1 MVREY
6 PTLLELVGNTPL
18 VRLQN
23 IVPGGA
29 ATVLGKLEFL
39 NPGGSVKDRIAITL
53 VEAAEREGKLKPGGT
68 IVEPTSGN
76 TGTGLAIV
84 AALKG
89 YRCIFTM
96 PDKMSR
102 EKISLLKAF
111 GAEVIICPYAVEPES
126 PESYYSVSDRL
137 AEEIPGA
144 YKPDQYRNPNNP
156 RAHYET
162 TGPEI
167 WEQTGGE
174 IDALVIAVGTGGT
187 IVGTARYLKE
197 QNPDVMIVGADP
209 EGSIYTSGAEKQH
222 PYLVEGIG
230 EDFYPETLDPSV
242 IDRWVTVSDRD
253 SFLTARRL
261 AREEGLLVGGSGG
274 TSAWA
279 AVEIAK
285 ELGPGKTVVTLF
297 PDGGRS
303 YLSKF
308 YDDNYMIELGFLERH
323 EPPAKVAEVLRFKH
337 QDEELPELVTIESH
351 QKVGQAIDLMQQYS
365 ISQLPVMRHGSAGSL
380 ADVVGSLQERGLLE
394 LVFRNQDAVNEEV
407 AAAMQPPLA
416 AVEATESVDEVF
428 SALTSGSPAVV
439 VATEGHPT
447 GMLTRSDLLEYLA
460 HGRGYSR

>member
-1 MVREY
+1 MAREY

-23 IVPGGA
+23 ILPEGA
-29 ATVLGKLEFL
+29 ATVLAKLEFL
-39 NPGGSVKDRIAITL
+39 NPGGSIKDRIAITM
-53 VEAAEREGKLKPGGT
+53 VDAAEREGKLKPGGT

-84 AALKG
+84 AALRG

-111 GAEVIICPYAVEPES
+111 GAEVIVCPYAVEPES

-144 YKPDQYRNPNNP
+144 YKPDQYRNEGNP
-156 RAHYET
+156 RSHYES

-174 IDALVIAVGTGGT
+174 LDALVIAVGTGGT
-187 IVGTARYLKE
+187 ITGSARYLKE
-197 QNPDVMIVGADP
+197 QNPDLMIVGADP
-209 EGSIYTSGAEKQH
+209 EGSIYTSGPEKQH

-230 EDFYPETLDPSV
+230 EDFYPETFDPSV
-242 IDRWVTVSDRD
+242 VDRWVTVGDRE

-274 TSAWA
+274 TAAWA
-279 AVEIAK
+279 AVEIAR

-297 PDGGRS
+297 PDGGRA

-308 YDDNYMIELGFLERH
+308 YDDNYLVELGFLERGA
-323 EPPAKVAEVLRFKH
+323 PTPKVREVVQFK
-337 QDEELPELVTIESH
+337 QQNGAAPELVTIESH
-351 QKVGQAIDLMQQYS
+351 QKVGAAIDLMQQYS
-365 ISQLPVMRHGSAGSL
+365 ISQLPVMRHDSGGSL
-380 ADVVGSLQERGLLE
+380 ADVVGSLQERGLLD
-394 LVFRNQDAVNEEV
+394 LVFRNPDALNEEV

-416 AVEATESVDEVF
+416 AVEADESLDEVF
-428 SALTSGSPAVV
+428 SALTGGSQAVV
-439 VATEGHPT
+439 VATSGKPT

-460 HGRGYSR
+460 RK